1 MARLAAEY
9 PDAVCAL
16 RHQNPYELLAATIL
30 SAQTTDERVNLVTP
44 ALFARYPSVED
55 LAAAD
60 VNELETLIHSTG
72 FYRNKAKSL
81 LGMARAVVERHG
93 GRIPSSM
100 EDLTKLPG
108 VGRKTANVLRSVA
121 MDLPGLPVDT
131 HVGRLSRRLGLTVET
146 DPVKVELELN
156 AMIPPAQRGLFS
168 LRLIEHGRRVCLA
181 RTPRCEECVLHDFCP
196 SSRV

>member
-60 VNELETLIHSTG
+60 VNELEALIHSTG

-93 GRIPSSM
+93 GCIPSSM
-100 EDLTKLPG
+100 SAARRPTSCAAWPW
-108 VGRKTANVLRSVA
+108 T
-121 MDLPGLPVDT
+121 
-131 HVGRLSRRLGLTVET
+131 SRG
-146 DPVKVELELN
+146 
-156 AMIPPAQRGLFS
+156 
-168 LRLIEHGRRVCLA
+168 
-181 RTPRCEECVLHDFCP
+181 CP
-196 SSRV
+196 STPTWGGSAVAWA